1 MTEAS
6 THQLAD
12 SSCPRGCSVLLL
24 KWALSA
30 GINSMQ
36 RSDPH
41 ICAKTLSPN
50 PGLLVLSVAGAASL
64 STQSGRPVTW
74 PEALTPGW
82 FSAVRSWGVLSPHL
96 PHSLQ
101 LPTPPSPV
109 LSSANSS
116 TRSMFLRELK
126 TLWEFMVECKISKPP
141 GSYLPPP
148 AILRFWVLV
157 GINVAVMSVYLC
169 PCRF

>member
-1 MTEAS
+1 MISNNRS
-6 THQLAD
+6 TWHF
-12 SSCPRGCSVLLL
+12 
-24 KWALSA
+24 A
-30 GINSMQ
+30 GFLGERRLHSQ
-36 RSDPH
+36 P
-41 ICAKTLSPN
+41 C
-50 PGLLVLSVAGAASL
+50 
-64 STQSGRPVTW
+64 GRV
-74 PEALTPGW
+74 TPGW
-82 FSAVRSWGVLSPHL
+82 FSAVKSWGVLSPHL

-101 LPTPPSPV
+101 LPAPPSPV

-148 AILRFWVLV
+148 AVLRFWVLV

-169 PCRF
+169 PCSF